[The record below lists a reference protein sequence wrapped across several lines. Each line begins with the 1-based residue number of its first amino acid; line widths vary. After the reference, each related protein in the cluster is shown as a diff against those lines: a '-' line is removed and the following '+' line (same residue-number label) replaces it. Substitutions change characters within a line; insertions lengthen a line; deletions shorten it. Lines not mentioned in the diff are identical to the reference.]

1 MGISIKNEDVEQEL
15 RDFAKARDL
24 SLTAAI
30 ERALRDAKLWEES
43 QRKKTASAAERS
55 VNWQRFLDAA
65 ENSTLKSEGRW
76 TRDELYDR

>member
-1 MGISIKNEDVEQEL
+1 MGISIKNDEVEEEL

-30 ERALRDAKLWEES
+30 QRALRDAKLWEES
-43 QRKKTASAAERS
+43 QRTRTAERS
-55 VNWQRFLDAA
+55 VNWQKFLDAA
-65 ENSTLKSEGRW
+65 KNSTLKSDGNW

>member
-55 VNWQRFLDAA
+55 VNWQKFLEAA
-65 ENSTLKSEGRW
+65 RQSQMKSDRDW
-76 TRDELYDR
+76 SRDELHDR